1 LSLFLLLTWATKGE
15 RKRRKEEKMGGGRK
29 KNQLTPKK
37 SFGKH
42 ILYI

>member
-1 LSLFLLLTWATKGE
+1 LGN
-15 RKRRKEEKMGGGRK
+15 KRGKEKKKRGKDGGGRK